1 MRSRPSPAQHAA
13 RLALLLL
20 SAVVLAF
27 LTQSLLVKPYLIPSG
42 SMLPTL
48 QIGQRVVVDRL
59 SHRLGSS
66 PHVGDII
73 VFHPPRGAEAVYCSG
88 MRRAVATATPIAAAL
103 GLSPIV
109 VPELHERRIGPLSG
123 RSREDGWD
131 VYQESKRRWVAG
143 DLEFSHP
150 GGESFAEIG
159 RRVLPVLDD
168 LRRRHPGGRLIV
180 VAHGIVI
187 RVALL
192 NLLADRSPA
201 DFDAVAIDFASIN
214 ELVHDGDGWRA
225 EALNVVTAPSPA
237 RPVA

>member
-1 MRSRPSPAQHAA
+1 MLKETS
-13 RLALLLL
+13 LALIRHAETSAPNIFHGAESDIGL
-20 SAVVLAF
+20 SAWGEQQSQILADH
-27 LTQSLLVKPYLIPSG
+27 LAT
-42 SMLPTL
+42 
-48 QIGQRVVVDRL
+48 
-59 SHRLGSS
+59 
-66 PHVGDII
+66 
-73 VFHPPRGAEAVYCSG
+73 RGAEAVYCSAL
-88 MRRAVATATPIAAAL
+88 RRAVATAKPIAAAL

-109 VPELHERRIGPLSG
+109 IPELHERRIGSLSG

-192 NLLADRSPA
+192 NILQDRTPA
-201 DFDAVAIDFASIN
+201 DFDGVAIDFASIN
-214 ELVHDGDGWRA
+214 ELVHDGDRWRA
-225 EALNVVTAPSPA
+225 EALNLVTAPSPA